1 MMETHINAKS
11 LLKIPAGIHMYKYL
25 PRIGSA
31 GTKLLFTF
39 RSWIHGL
46 NEELGRHGGREGKL
60 ECTYCTLSIVCVC
73 LCQLLVVH
81 VVEPFCGR
89 ILV

>member
-11 LLKIPAGIHMYKYL
+11 LLKILKNMAGIHMYKYL

-31 GTKLLFTF
+31 GTKLLFTSI
-39 RSWIHGL
+39 SW
-46 NEELGRHGGREGKL
+46 NELGRHGGREGKS

-73 LCQLLVVH
+73 LCQHLVVH